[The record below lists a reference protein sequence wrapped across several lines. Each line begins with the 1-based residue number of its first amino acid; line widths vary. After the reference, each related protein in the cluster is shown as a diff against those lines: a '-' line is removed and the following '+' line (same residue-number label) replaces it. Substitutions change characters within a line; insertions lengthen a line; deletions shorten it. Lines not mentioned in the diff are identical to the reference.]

1 MDSTSYSIVTQG
13 SFGSNPGPDSLE
25 QAACPESR
33 PRRLKSNT
41 RSCCLEQAGWPG
53 AEPKQALKAK
63 GKQTYTQ
70 LTWR

>member
-25 QAACPESR
+25 QAACPDPGLR
-33 PRRLKSNT
+33 NPT
-41 RSCCLEQAGWPG
+41 LELPPG
-53 AEPKQALKAK
+53 RVATVRTKQALKAK

-70 LTWR
+70 FTWR